1 METQRSMAG
10 SHPLPAFL
18 HPHLGRDSRCMGL
31 LKLAQLLNVVH
42 QVAPGDILHHKI
54 QTILGGVGG
63 T

>member
-1 METQRSMAG
+1 
-10 SHPLPAFL
+10 
-18 HPHLGRDSRCMGL
+18 MGL